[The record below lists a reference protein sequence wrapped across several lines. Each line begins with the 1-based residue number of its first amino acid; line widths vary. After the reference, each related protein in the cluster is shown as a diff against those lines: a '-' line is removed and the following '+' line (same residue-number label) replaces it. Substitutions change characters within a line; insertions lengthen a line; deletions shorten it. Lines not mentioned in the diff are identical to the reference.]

1 MFMIHEKIKKH
12 GPGPTDQPCFYF
24 IKEGFVIDRSFGCL
38 GKSIWGV
45 QGTGIPLRTDGQK
58 EPGFHPNS
66 RSVVFTVKLG
76 PSLIKRVKATA
87 SSMGLSI
94 STVVKMALE
103 EFLSKPAR
111 GKKRE
116 TS

>member
-1 MFMIHEKIKKH
+1 MS
-12 GPGPTDQPCFYF
+12 
-24 IKEGFVIDRSFGCL
+24 RSQNIELVQRINHAFTLL
-38 GKSIWGV
+38 GKGFSSVEVLDALINQYGV
-45 QGTGIPLRTDGQK
+45 SKVQAYRYIQTAKKNQDLIPIP
-58 EPGFHPNS
+58 EP
-66 RSVVFTVKLG
+66 SVVFTIKLA
-76 PSLIKRVKATA
+76 PSLIKRIRATA

-111 GKKRE
+111 GEKRE